1 MENNHQLLSYG
12 YGNETEAMQ
21 KHQTTILFSMKNASK
36 KLGEAKGIGRNKLI
50 NPLRKKNII
59 DNQNLATIEM
69 VKAGFFVNRYRK
81 INGVS
86 VNVVYS
92 TLSGLE
98 KIKTIIEE
106 L

>member
-21 KHQTTILFSMKNASK
+21 KHQTTMLFSMKNASK

-50 NPLRKKNII
+50 KLLKEKKII

-69 VKAGFFVNRYRK
+69 VEAGYFVNKQKR
-81 INGVS
+81 INGIRF
-86 VNVVYS
+86 NVVYS

-98 KIKTIIEE
+98 KIKTVIEE

>member
-1 MENNHQLLSYG
+1 MENNYQLLSYG

-21 KHQTTILFSMKNASK
+21 KHQTTMLFSMKNASK

-50 NPLRKKNII
+50 KLLKEKKII
-59 DNQNLATIEM
+59 DNQNFATIEM